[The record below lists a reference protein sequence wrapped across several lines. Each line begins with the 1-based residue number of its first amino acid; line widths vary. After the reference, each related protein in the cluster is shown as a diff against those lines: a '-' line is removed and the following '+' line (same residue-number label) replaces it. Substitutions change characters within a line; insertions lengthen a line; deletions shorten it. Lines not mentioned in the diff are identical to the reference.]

1 MSLGNQ
7 IDLNSL
13 TLSRTSVDKY
23 EKLGNTDVL
32 EVQHVQEYH
41 GELQTT
47 IKTKHRKMAQ
57 NKAIVKEL

>member
-7 IDLNSL
+7 IDLNNL

-41 GELQTT
+41 GELQRT
-47 IKTKHRKMAQ
+47 IKTTHRDMAQ
-57 NKAIVKEL
+57 NKAIVKE